1 MAQIKLNAQTVKKI
15 HVWWDTDSGRDDE
28 GWAIHVYG
36 PDNSEIKSQGIDAD
50 PGKAIDD
57 VIDQGLWEVG
67 IEGLGHDDFAC
78 TKDNGGFASWEPS
91 DE

>member
-36 PDNSEIKSQGIDAD
+36 PDDSEIASQGINAD
-50 PGKAIDD
+50 PETSLDD
-57 VIDQGLWEVG
+57 VIDRGLWEVG
-67 IEGLGHDDFAC
+67 IEGMTHDDFAC
-78 TKDNGGFASWEPS
+78 TKNNGGFASWEPS

>member
-1 MAQIKLNAQTVKKI
+1 MSQAKLNGKTIEKI

-36 PDNSEIKSQGIDAD
+36 PDDSEISSQGIDAE
-50 PGKAIDD
+50 PETSLDD
-57 VIDQGLWEVG
+57 VIDRGLWEVG
-67 IEGLGHDDFAC
+67 IEGMTHDDFAC
-78 TKDNGGFASWEPS
+78 TKDNGGFAIWEPS